1 MAFEADGNG
10 LNVWYGPRK
19 VGSQIGL
26 PGEVKN
32 TGMVKTVVIDFTYD
46 SLPTY
51 SLTNAADLVIPVNS
65 LILSARLEVLTVF
78 AGGTSL
84 AVGLNRNGLVT
95 AIDADGLIT
104 DANCGLTAIDDSVG
118 ERVIGTGALVGAVSD
133 ATYDAQVVVA
143 ATGTFTAGK
152 ARLVIEFIPKSGI

>member
-1 MAFEADGNG
+1 MGFEADGNG
-10 LNVWYGPRK
+10 LHTWYGPRK
-19 VGSQIGL
+19 VGSEIGL
-26 PGEVKN
+26 PGRTRTSGVTKQLI
-32 TGMVKTVVIDFTYD
+32 VDFSFN

-51 SLTNAADLVIPVNS
+51 SSTNAANLVIPVNS
-65 LILSARLEVLTVF
+65 LILSARLEVLTLF

-84 AVGLNRNGLVT
+84 AVGLNRNGTGT

-104 DANCGLTAIDDSVG
+104 DANAGLTALDDTVG

-152 ARLVIEFIPKSGI
+152 ARLVVEFIPPTGI